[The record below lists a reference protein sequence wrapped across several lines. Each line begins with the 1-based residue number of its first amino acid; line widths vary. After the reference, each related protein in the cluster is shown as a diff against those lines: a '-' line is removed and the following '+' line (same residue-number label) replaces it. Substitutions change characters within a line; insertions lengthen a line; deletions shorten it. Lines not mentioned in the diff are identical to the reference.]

1 MKPKHPV
8 GHRRLQLTTKHATI
22 APTNFCEGFESFMP
36 SSSLR
41 PLLMFVFGFS
51 GVLFAQPL
59 AAQSTAG
66 TTRQVIVDIKDSAG
80 PVDRFFDL
88 SVGSD
93 FPGTLIRDDS
103 QGQLKLV
110 ADELGFR
117 YIRFHA
123 IFHDVLGTVR
133 TEDGKTVYDWSK
145 IDQLYDDL
153 LARHTKPF
161 VELGFTP
168 KALATSDNSIF
179 YWHGNTSHPKPE
191 AWRDLID
198 AYTRHIEQRYGKD
211 EVRTWFFEVWNEP
224 NLSGFWEGADQKAY
238 FELYDLTA
246 KTIKSVDPALRV
258 GGPSTAGAAWVPEF
272 LAHVRQSGAAVDF
285 VTTHTYGVDW
295 GFLDEKGVQD
305 TKLSPSPDAV
315 VADVRRVREQITAS
329 PFPGL
334 PLYFTEWSTSYTPR
348 DSVHDSYISSPYIL
362 TKLKASQGLLQGMSY
377 WTYTDL
383 FEEPGPPT
391 APFQGGFGLLNPQG
405 IRKPAF
411 FAYKYLHAL
420 QGESLRTSDSQAM
433 LATLDGNVT
442 AVIWD
447 FEQPDQKVSNRSFYT
462 RLITNHSAAP
472 LQLQITRLVPNAAYR
487 VEVHRAGYHANDAY
501 SAYIEMGSPKDLSA
515 AQIAHLN
522 DLTRDL
528 PETDTE
534 MQSGPGGVI
543 DFSIPMNS
551 NDVVL
556 VSLGRFG
563 VKRSSVKP
571 VPATEGGTG
580 DSMSVTGGTQR

>member
-1 MKPKHPV
+1 VRAVQPI
-8 GHRRLQLTTKHATI
+8 GQQRFELTTKRATL
-22 APTNFCEGFESFMP
+22 ASSNFHGGFELSVP
-36 SSSLR
+36 RTTLR
-41 PLLMFVFGFS
+41 PIFMFILGLSTTFS
-51 GVLFAQPL
+51 ALSL
-59 AAQSTAG
+59 TAQSPGAG
-66 TTRQVIVDIKDSAG
+66 TRQIIVDIKDSTG

-103 QGQLKLV
+103 QAQLKLAV
-110 ADELGFR
+110 DELGFR
-117 YIRFHA
+117 SIRFHA

-133 TEDGKTVYDWSK
+133 IEEGKTVYNWSK

-153 LARHTKPF
+153 QARHIRPF

-168 KALATSDNSIF
+168 QALATSENSVF
-179 YWHGNTSHPKPE
+179 YWHGNTSHPKPDAWHNLVE
-191 AWRDLID
+191 AFI
-198 AYTRHIEQRYGKD
+198 RHIEQRYGRD

-246 KTIKSVDPALRV
+246 KMIKSIDPALRV

-272 LAHVRQSGAAVDF
+272 LAHAKQSGAAVDF
-285 VTTHTYGVDW
+285 VTTHTYGVQG
-295 GFLDEKGVQD
+295 GFLDEEGKSD
-305 TKLSPSPDAV
+305 TKLDPSPDAIV
-315 VADVRRVREQITAS
+315 GDVRRVRAQISAS

-348 DSVHDSYISSPYIL
+348 DSVHDSYISAPYIL
-362 TKLKASQGLLQGMSY
+362 TKLTASEGFLQGMSY

-383 FEEPGPPT
+383 FEEPGPPS

-420 QGESLRTSDSQAM
+420 QGDSLKSNDQQAM
-433 LATLDGNVT
+433 LATQDGNVA
-442 AVIWD
+442 AVIWE

-462 RLITNHSAAP
+462 KLIVNHPAAP
-472 LQLQITRLVPNAAYR
+472 LRLYVAHLAPNTAYQL
-487 VEVHRAGYHANDAY
+487 EVHRTGYRANDAY
-501 SAYIEMGSPKDLSA
+501 SAYIEMGSPRELTA

-522 DLTRDL
+522 ELTRDL
-528 PETDTE
+528 PETYKTVR
-534 MQSGPGGVI
+534 SGSDGTV
-543 DFSIPMNS
+543 DLSIPMNS

-556 VSLGRFG
+556 VTL
-563 VKRSSVKP
+563 KRSQG
-571 VPATEGGTG
+571 AN
-580 DSMSVTGGTQR
+580 